1 MAYDGEIR
9 LKAVVDKSGIVDL
22 EADLGEVEKKQ
33 AMQRKRCR
41 I

>member
-1 MAYDGEIR
+1 MTYDGEIR
-9 LKAVVDKSGIVDL
+9 LKAVVDKAESLIWKRTWAKL
-22 EADLGEVEKKQ
+22 RKKQ